1 MTVGSHSWLLPEYLE
16 DVLPPRAYA
25 VERIRRRLLDI
36 FHVHGYSLVL
46 PPMLEYL
53 ESLLT
58 GTGSDLDLRTFKLVD
73 QLGGRMLG
81 VRADIT
87 PQAARIDAHLLNRR
101 GVTRLCYAGSVLHTL
116 PSDFRATREPLQ
128 IGAELF
134 GHAGIESDIEIQR
147 LLITALE
154 ALGLS
159 QLHLDLGHV
168 GIFRGLMEHVPRDHE
183 GQLFEAL
190 QRKDVEAINHFVQDF
205 PDSVAAAFRA
215 LPELYGDTA
224 ILLEARGRL
233 PQTPLIRQ
241 ALDAL
246 DTLDRALQSDAVEVR
261 FDLAES
267 RGYHYHSG
275 TVFSAYAQGRSQAI
289 AQGGRYDDVGQV
301 FGRARPATGFS
312 LDVLALPEAAYAMQP
327 SAAVLAP
334 CLEDAALHQTVA
346 TLRARGEIVINELPG
361 HDELREELGAD
372 RALEQIDGGWRIV
385 RINE

>member
-1 MTVGSHSWLLPEYLE
+1 MNLGSRTWLLPEYLE

-36 FHVHGYSLVL
+36 FHLHGYSLVL

-81 VRADIT
+81 VRADMT

-116 PSDFRATREPLQ
+116 PADFRATREPLQ

-159 QLHLDLGHV
+159 HLHLDLGHV
-168 GIFRGLMEHVPRDHE
+168 GVFRGLMEQASSVHQ

-190 QRKDVEAINHFVQDF
+190 QRKDVEAIKYLVRDF
-205 PDSVAAAFRA
+205 PNSVATAFQA

-224 ILLEARGRL
+224 ILTEARARL
-233 PQTPLIRQ
+233 PQTPLIQ
-241 ALDAL
+241 KALDDL
-246 DTLDRALQSDAVEVR
+246 ETLSRALQSDAVEVR

-275 TVFSAYAQGRSQAI
+275 AVFSAYARGRSQAI

-327 SAAVLAP
+327 LPAILAP
-334 CLEDAALHQTVA
+334 CVDDPALRQTVA

-361 HDELREELGAD
+361 QDEPREELGAD
-372 RALEQIDGGWRIV
+372 RALQKIEGEWRIV
-385 RINE
+385 RTNQ